1 MTTLYT
7 NGKDTFI
14 TYWNGETHAY
24 SGITSVTYIPRLDRL
39 FIRWED
45 GSVKEARLASEAYTS
60 ILIPDVGDIQIGTCV
75 D

>member
-1 MTTLYT
+1 MTTMYS

-24 SGITSVTYIPRLDRL
+24 QGITSVTYIPEFDRL
-39 FIRWED
+39 FIRWAD
-45 GSVKEARLASEAYTS
+45 GSVKEARHASEAYAA
-60 ILIPDVGDIQIGTCV
+60 ILIPDVGNIQIGVCR